1 MTSAVAQLIRDGKVF
16 QIPGVIGT
24 GRRVGMQLMDQA
36 LISLVRSGDI
46 DPDEAYLKAVDK
58 KEFAPFVT
66 RPELLNLFENQP
78 PSGQAA

>member
-1 MTSAVAQLIRDGKVF
+1 
-16 QIPGVIGT
+16 
-24 GRRVGMQLMDQA
+24 MQLMDQA